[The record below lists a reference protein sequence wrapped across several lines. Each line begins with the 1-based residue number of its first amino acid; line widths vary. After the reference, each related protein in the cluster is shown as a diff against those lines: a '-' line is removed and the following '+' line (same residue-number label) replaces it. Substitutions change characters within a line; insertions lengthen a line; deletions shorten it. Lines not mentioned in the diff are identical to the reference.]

1 MLDQL
6 KEIIERYAD
15 VNPDDIRGDT
25 KLVEELGLTSFAVM
39 GMMGDIEEEFDIA
52 VDEEAITLIKSD
64 YRMNYSGYQKR
75 GAHQKKTGKTQKNH
89 RRGGYSK

>member
-52 VDEEAITLIKSD
+52 VDEAELADIVTLDDLMAYIE
-64 YRMNYSGYQKR
+64 
-75 GAHQKKTGKTQKNH
+75 KKQA
-89 RRGGYSK
+89 

>member
-15 VNPDDIRGDT
+15 VNPDIIRGDT

-52 VDEEAITLIKSD
+52 VDEAELADIVTLDDLMAYIE
-64 YRMNYSGYQKR
+64 
-75 GAHQKKTGKTQKNH
+75 KKQA
-89 RRGGYSK
+89 

>member
-39 GMMGDIEEEFDIA
+39 GMMGDIEEAFDIT
-52 VDEEAITLIKSD
+52 VDEAELTDIVTLDDLIA
-64 YRMNYSGYQKR
+64 YIE
-75 GAHQKKTGKTQKNH
+75 
-89 RRGGYSK
+89 SKQA

>member
-39 GMMGDIEEEFDIA
+39 GMMGDIEEVFDIA
-52 VDEEAITLIKSD
+52 VDEAELTDIVTLDDLVAYIE
-64 YRMNYSGYQKR
+64 
-75 GAHQKKTGKTQKNH
+75 
-89 RRGGYSK
+89 SKQA

>member
-39 GMMGDIEEEFDIA
+39 GMMGDIEEAFDIA
-52 VDEEAITLIKSD
+52 VDEAELTDIVTLDDLIA
-64 YRMNYSGYQKR
+64 YIE
-75 GAHQKKTGKTQKNH
+75 
-89 RRGGYSK
+89 SKQA

>member
-6 KEIIERYAD
+6 KEIIDRYAD

-52 VDEEAITLIKSD
+52 VDEAELADIVTLDDLMAYIE
-64 YRMNYSGYQKR
+64 
-75 GAHQKKTGKTQKNH
+75 KKQA
-89 RRGGYSK
+89 

>member
-6 KEIIERYAD
+6 KEIIERYAN

-39 GMMGDIEEEFDIA
+39 GMMGDIEEEFDIV
-52 VDEEAITLIKSD
+52 VDEAELTDIVTLDDLIAYIK
-64 YRMNYSGYQKR
+64 
-75 GAHQKKTGKTQKNH
+75 KKQA
-89 RRGGYSK
+89 